1 MICDRC
7 AEPIEGEPEVIPVDS
22 ASGAAR
28 DVYLCPTLCRPS
40 TAFPRGAAA
49 RTTDTP
55 KERAMKD
62 EFTWRT
68 AGGGSGDG
76 SGGEGGDGL
85 PGEPWP
91 GPQEPPSPDSGP
103 RFLG

>member
-22 ASGAAR
+22 ASGAAP

-40 TAFPRGAAA
+40 TAFPWG
-49 RTTDTP
+49 
-55 KERAMKD
+55 
-62 EFTWRT
+62 
-68 AGGGSGDG
+68 
-76 SGGEGGDGL
+76 GGEGGDGL
-85 PGEPWP
+85 AGEPWP
-91 GPQEPPSPDSGP
+91 GPQEPPSPDGGP